1 MLLIPTCRCIT
12 PCWIRLF
19 LFRLDG
25 GVDLNGKPTWCEDS
39 LANTSTNSVEDYDPL
54 TQLEYDDEVLQ
65 NIDDY
70 QVVILSVST
79 FLMLSI
85 IYTFLDLIVSL
96 SVWSAA
102 SVATPTDPKG
112 RDTIMTS
119 LIWIKVAFIN
129 LLLMC
134 TFAAG
139 IAFVVYGRWHN
150 YGCGAENDEGTAIFE
165 VSFNRCT
172 YIYQTVINPNFS

>member
-1 MLLIPTCRCIT
+1 
-12 PCWIRLF
+12 
-19 LFRLDG
+19 
-25 GVDLNGKPTWCEDS
+25 
-39 LANTSTNSVEDYDPL
+39 VEDYNPL

-102 SVATPTDPKG
+102 SVGTPTDPKG

-150 YGCGAENDEGTAIFE
+150 MAVEPRMMKELPYLRLVSIGALISIKQLSILT
-165 VSFNRCT
+165 
-172 YIYQTVINPNFS
+172 